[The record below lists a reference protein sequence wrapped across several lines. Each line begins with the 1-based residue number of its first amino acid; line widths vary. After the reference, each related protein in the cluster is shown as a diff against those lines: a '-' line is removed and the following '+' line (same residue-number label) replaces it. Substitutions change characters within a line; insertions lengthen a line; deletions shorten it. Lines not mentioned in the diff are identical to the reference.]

1 MNNHYSD
8 YVGSANPAVTVRSS
22 ILVQVAAMGDF
33 AVEMPGYSRGIGFDI
48 GFPVIARRE
57 MREDD
62 LLDARGGGDFA
73 DLLPGQVVFA
83 HMFHQRRN
91 LIGGEARI
99 ALQHFFHA
107 GRWEEARGGKK

>member
-1 MNNHYSD
+1 MRISD
-8 YVGSANPAVTVRSS
+8 WSS
-22 ILVQVAAMGDF
+22 DVCSSDLF

-99 ALQHFFHA
+99 ASQQFFH
-107 GRWEEARGGKK
+107 RSEERRVGNECVRTCRSWLSLDH

>member
-1 MNNHYSD
+1 MFFKQNTAYDVLSSDWSSDVCSSDLRMNNHYSD

-22 ILVQVAAMGDF
+22 ILVQFAAMGDF

-73 DLLPGQVVFA
+73 DLLPGDRKSTRLNSS
-83 HMFHQRRN
+83 H
-91 LIGGEARI
+91 
-99 ALQHFFHA
+99 
-107 GRWEEARGGKK
+107 